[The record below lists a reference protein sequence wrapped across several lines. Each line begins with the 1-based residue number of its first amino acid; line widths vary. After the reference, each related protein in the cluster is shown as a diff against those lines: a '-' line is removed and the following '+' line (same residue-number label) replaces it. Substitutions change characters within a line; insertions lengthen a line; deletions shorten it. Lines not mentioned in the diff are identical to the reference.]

1 MKILEEWKQP
11 EEPREVV
18 KVKPG
23 IVNLGE
29 ISDIIN
35 SINEAVAP
43 ELSKDV
49 ADAKTALDK
58 KNAEDRAELVKIQK
72 LNDKYTKLKME
83 RVMLQKKSKAVELL
97 GNIYATYNVSD
108 KMLKEMIAV
117 MSNLDTYDEKRL
129 DRQIAKLEN
138 FAAPQ

>member
-1 MKILEEWKQP
+1 M
-11 EEPREVV
+11 
-18 KVKPG
+18 
-23 IVNLGE
+23 
-29 ISDIIN
+29 
-35 SINEAVAP
+35 
-43 ELSKDV
+43 

>member
-11 EEPREVV
+11 EEPKEVV

>member
-72 LNDKYTKLKME
+72 LNDKYTKLKIE

-138 FAAPQ
+138 FATPQ